1 MHAEPR
7 ERGEPRVDVAELARV
22 DAGLQDRLDPALV
35 LAPAHAELLGAL
47 GGERR
52 ELVEE
57 DPDVI
62 GIAVDDVEQLVAEH
76 RELRGRRPARGGD
89 AIRAEHHLVHH
100 AIVDRGEELL
110 LRSDVVVER
119 ALAETVDRAQ
129 LRDAR
134 RVVAAPRE
142 DPRRGVDDHVATR
155 LPLRAASGFVARCGS
170 RHRLRRYID
179 AHAPERPSRL
189 RTEDCG

>member
-7 ERGEPRVDVAELARV
+7 ERGEPRVDVTELARV

-35 LAPAHAELLGAL
+35 LAPAHTELLGAF
-47 GGERR
+47 GGERG

-76 RELRGRRPARGGD
+76 GQLGRRRPARVGD
-89 AIRAEHHLVHH
+89 AIGAEHHLVHH
-100 AIVDRGEELL
+100 PIVDRGEELF
-110 LRSDVVVER
+110 LRIDVVVER

-129 LRDAR
+129 LRDAGG
-134 RVVAAPRE
+134 VIAAARE
-142 DPRRGVDDHVATR
+142 DPRRGVDDLVATR
-155 LPLRAASGFVARCGS
+155 LPLVA
-170 RHRLRRYID
+170 LRRGSSVAAGRGIGSDAYIG
-179 AHAPERPSRL
+179 RYSR
-189 RTEDCG
+189 